1 MRCPASSICCWIVGK
16 TLSPNTSTICRL
28 LGRVHELDPADA
40 PKSGSPHRAKPRQ
53 VLGAWPA
60 TQTGLLAVLARD
72 ELARLRE
79 GAPG

>member
-1 MRCPASSICCWIVGK
+1 MNSIPP
-16 TLSPNTSTICRL
+16 TP
-28 LGRVHELDPADA
+28 